1 MRSSQQSMSTRSSSF
16 RDNSQEAVLDLC
28 VLFVIDFIVD
38 LVREARHVSIVGGRD
53 TLRESVLIFFM
64 VPQRHL
70 SLADKIRG

>member
-38 LVREARHVSIVGGRD
+38 LVRGARHVSIMGKRD
-53 TLRESVLIFFM
+53 TLREIVLFLFI
-64 VPQRHL
+64 V
-70 SLADKIRG
+70 A